1 MKYLYCYLGKFIEWE
16 TDKDRSLETY
26 RYCDLTNVSRFSQ
39 RAYGYPFRPDISEV
53 SLLSSIKDFRPGEMF
68 LTDESLFNSYNH
80 TTFNL
85 SFSEYSDVLASLKV
99 YRNMVF
105 KGTGRFDKWKVSND
119 CVGVLDDYIIEK
131 KRDLKI
137 DLVLDFL

>member
-39 RAYGYPFRPDISEV
+39 RDYVIDISEV
-53 SLLSSIKDFRPGEMF
+53 SLLSPIEDFRPGEMF

-99 YRNMVF
+99 YRDMVF
-105 KGTGRFDKWKVSND
+105 KDTGRYIGRFDKWQVSND

>member
-39 RAYGYPFRPDISEV
+39 RDYVIPDISEV
-53 SLLSSIKDFRPGEMF
+53 SLLSPIKDFRPGEMF

-85 SFSEYSDVLASLKV
+85 SFSEYSDVLTSLKV
-99 YRNMVF
+99 YRDMVF
-105 KGTGRFDKWKVSND
+105 KSTGTFDKYQTSKE
-119 CVGVLDDYIIEK
+119 CLKVLDEYVKEK
-131 KRDLKI
+131 TRDLKI
-137 DLVLDFL
+137 DLILD

>member
-1 MKYLYCYLGKFIEWE
+1 MKYLYCYLGKFIEWK

-39 RAYGYPFRPDISEV
+39 RDYVIPDISEV
-53 SLLSSIKDFRPGEMF
+53 SLLSPIEDFRPGEMF

-85 SFSEYSDVLASLKV
+85 SFSEYSDVLTSLKV
-99 YRNMVF
+99 YRDMVF
-105 KGTGRFDKWKVSND
+105 KGTGPITPKKWQVSND
-119 CVGVLDDYIIEK
+119 CVGVLGDYIIEK
-131 KRDLKI
+131 TRDLKI